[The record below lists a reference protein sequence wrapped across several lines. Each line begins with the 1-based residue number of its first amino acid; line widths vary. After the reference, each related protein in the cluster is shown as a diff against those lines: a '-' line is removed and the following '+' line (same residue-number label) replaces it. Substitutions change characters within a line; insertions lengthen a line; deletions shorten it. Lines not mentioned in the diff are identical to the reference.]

1 MLCARG
7 RRASGDSPRLI
18 CLVIFL
24 AIDGLWFFEAKYRYD
39 EEGGIKTCLNA
50 FRHYIDGGLVEV
62 ENVISR
68 HEKLAQEIQNSGFK
82 HKSPLPDFK
91 EYRA

>member
-24 AIDGLWFFEAKYRYD
+24 AIDGLWFFEAKCR
-39 EEGGIKTCLNA
+39 C
-50 FRHYIDGGLVEV
+50 DGGKQRLRLVHSSV
-62 ENVISR
+62 KFYFVIFGCFVTSVNY
-68 HEKLAQEIQNSGFK
+68 KIK
-82 HKSPLPDFK
+82 HLLQTL
-91 EYRA
+91 